1 MPSKL
6 VRGYFMLR
14 SALFRV
20 VSITGVA
27 LLGCAVAS
35 GVAAADPK
43 ATLAAFT
50 EGLEGLS
57 GQFQQRVLDSAG
69 TVTED
74 SQGQIALHVPRQF
87 RWEYESP
94 FPQLIVADG
103 NKIWIYDPDL
113 EQVQVRPQGAE
124 EQHSPLTALLDPAEL
139 NRQFVV
145 SDGGEVD
152 GLTWV
157 GLEPRG
163 EDAPFSRARL
173 GFSGDELQRMEMTDA
188 LDQRTLI
195 SFSGWQRNPPFDSG
209 LFRFVPPPDVDVIGD
224 TEDAAQA
231 YPLED

>member
-6 VRGYFMLR
+6 IRGYFMLR
-14 SALFRV
+14 SALFRIA
-20 VSITGVA
+20 SITGTA
-27 LLGCAVAS
+27 LLGCTIAS

-43 ATLAAFT
+43 ATLAVFT

-57 GQFQQRVLDSAG
+57 GQFQQRVLDSEG
-69 TVTED
+69 IVTED

-103 NKIWIYDPDL
+103 SKVWIYDPDL
-113 EQVQVRPQGAE
+113 EQVQVRAQGAE

-139 NRQFVV
+139 DRQFVV
-145 SDGGEVD
+145 SDGGEAD
-152 GLTWV
+152 GLIWV

-163 EDAPFSRARL
+163 EDAPFTRARL

-188 LDQRTLI
+188 LEQRTLI
-195 SFSGWQRNPPFDSG
+195 TFSGWQRNPSFNPD
-209 LFRFVPPPDVDVIGD
+209 LFRFVPPADVDVIGD

-231 YPLED
+231 YPLDD